1 MTLLSSTLPSRHTF
15 NAWRLCAFALWGLS
29 FSFAALSQAASAPLA
44 SPATSSSS
52 SVWGGAWLG
61 LVTLSLLIVL
71 VAVIVWLF
79 RRGAQS
85 SAVGGQIQLLAAF
98 PVGPRERLLVVRMQD
113 RILALGHTPTHIS
126 LLAELDDF
134 EPAPG
139 NGALPAGFAGQLMTL
154 LSGKSIK

>member
-1 MTLLSSTLPSRHTF
+1 MTPLSSLSR
-15 NAWRLCAFALWGLS
+15 LSAFVYFGI
-29 FSFAALSQAASAPLA
+29 FSIAAQAQALSAPV
-44 SPATSSSS
+44 SSGSSGSSS

-61 LVTLSLLIVL
+61 LVTLSLLVVL
-71 VAVIVWLF
+71 AAVVVWLF

-85 SAVGGQIQLLAAF
+85 TTVGGQIQLLAAF

-134 EPAPG
+134 EPIANSG
-139 NGALPAGFAGQLMTL
+139 SLPSGFAGQLMTL
-154 LSGKSIK
+154 LSGKNGT

>member
-1 MTLLSSTLPSRHTF
+1 MTPLSPLSR
-15 NAWRLCAFALWGLS
+15 LS
-29 FSFAALSQAASAPLA
+29 VFVYLGIFSITAQAQALSAPVSSGSSA
-44 SPATSSSS
+44 SSS

-61 LVTLSLLIVL
+61 LVTLSLLVVL
-71 VAVIVWLF
+71 AAVVVWLF

-85 SAVGGQIQLLAAF
+85 TTVGGQIQLLAAF

-134 EPAPG
+134 EPIANSG
-139 NGALPAGFAGQLMTL
+139 SLPSGFAGQLMTL
-154 LSGKSIK
+154 LSVKNSP

>member
-1 MTLLSSTLPSRHTF
+1 MTLQSTLLQSFPTHHLSRLGALAFCGVATFAAQAQSVPPPLSST
-15 NAWRLCAFALWGLS
+15 
-29 FSFAALSQAASAPLA
+29 AS
-44 SPATSSSS
+44 STSS

-61 LVTLSLLIVL
+61 LVTLSLLVVL
-71 VAVIVWLF
+71 AAVVVWLF

-85 SAVGGQIQLLAAF
+85 TAVGGQIQLLAAF

-134 EPAPG
+134 EPMAG
-139 NGALPAGFAGQLMTL
+139 NGTLPSGFAGQLMTL
-154 LSGKSIK
+154 LSGKNGT

>member
-1 MTLLSSTLPSRHTF
+1 MTPLSSLSR
-15 NAWRLCAFALWGLS
+15 LSAFVYLGI
-29 FSFAALSQAASAPLA
+29 FSIAAQAQALSAPV
-44 SPATSSSS
+44 SSSTSGSS

-61 LVTLSLLIVL
+61 LVTLSLLVVL
-71 VAVIVWLF
+71 AAVVVWLF

-85 SAVGGQIQLLAAF
+85 TTVGGQIQLLAAF

-134 EPAPG
+134 EPMANTG
-139 NGALPAGFAGQLMTL
+139 SLPSGFAGQLMTL
-154 LSGKSIK
+154 LSGKNGP

>member
-1 MTLLSSTLPSRHTF
+1 LTPLSSLSR
-15 NAWRLCAFALWGLS
+15 LSAFVYFGI
-29 FSFAALSQAASAPLA
+29 FSVAAQAQALSAPV
-44 SPATSSSS
+44 SSGSSGSSS

-61 LVTLSLLIVL
+61 LVTLSLLVVL
-71 VAVIVWLF
+71 AAVVVWLF

-85 SAVGGQIQLLAAF
+85 TTVGGQIQLLAAF

-134 EPAPG
+134 EPIANSG
-139 NGALPAGFAGQLMTL
+139 TLPSGFAGQLMTL
-154 LSGKSIK
+154 LSGKNGT